1 MLITIIHS
9 MRTRRRR
16 RPTQKHLASSSQGG
30 HVCPIA
36 LRSSLLSSFN
46 LRRLCLLTWP
56 LGDPSKYLPMHC
68 SSTRNKPVARSARRC
83 AFKPRRSPSASASLL
98 NEIPESGLHTTI
110 APPSQQSVGSAAPAA
125 KRWVC
130 SAEAVILKKVTA
142 VASLGGTSSLSS
154 NFARPLQM

>member
-16 RPTQKHLASSSQGG
+16 RPTQKHLASSSQGA
-30 HVCPIA
+30 HVCSIA
-36 LRSSLLSSFN
+36 LRSSLISSFN

-56 LGDPSKYLPMHC
+56 LGNPSKYLPMHC
-68 SSTRNKPVARSARRC
+68 SSTRNKPVARSARRG
-83 AFKPRRSPSASASLL
+83 AFKPRRSPSASASSL

-110 APPSQQSVGSAAPAA
+110 ALPSQHPVGSAARAA

-130 SAEAVILKKVTA
+130 MAEAVILKKVTA

-154 NFARPLQM
+154 NFTRPLQM